1 MWIRVEVYY
10 VDKEVNNIFIRNNW
24 VLLKE
29 VWKDAIVKENEDLI
43 ERNTSRGIK
52 R

>member
-1 MWIRVEVYY
+1 MRIRVDVCY
-10 VDKEVNNIFIRNNW
+10 VD
-24 VLLKE
+24 KE

-43 ERNTSRGIK
+43 ERIISKRIK